1 MKMSTCNWML
11 AAAAF
16 VGLATAAPAALPVYT
31 ASFDGAPYTVNS
43 TINGIDGWTV
53 RNSEA
58 RVVAGTGAQ
67 GSGQFVELSAGAEV
81 DLSLSNVTALT
92 GANLVWVEGYFR
104 GAGSDT
110 TLADARA
117 SYPATAAS
125 AIVHFSSANGI
136 EFLNGDRAGGDG
148 TVVAANVPLGA
159 ANANTWYKITIQ
171 LNFATS
177 SWSVWVN
184 NVNRGSNLGFKS
196 AGVTKLNGFKNLAQ
210 NQAFFDSFRVVL
222 PIAGDANG
230 DTKKDAADVATL
242 LLIASQTPATAGYD
256 VITRT
261 NGDVAAPSANL
272 TIDNT
277 DVQTLI
283 DQITAGT

>member
-1 MKMSTCNWML
+1 MKLFDCKLML
-11 AAAAF
+11 AATFA
-16 VGLATAAPAALPVYT
+16 GLSLTAQAALPVYT
-31 ASFDGAPYTVNS
+31 ADFDAAPYTVNGS
-43 TINGIDGWTV
+43 INGVQGWSV
-53 RNSEA
+53 LNSEA
-58 RVVAGTGAQ
+58 KVVS
-67 GSGQFVELSAGAEV
+67 GSGARGSAQFVELSAGAEV
-81 DLSLSNVTALT
+81 DLDLT
-92 GANLVWVEGYFR
+92 TVGQLNGANTVWVEGYFR

-117 SYPATAAS
+117 SYPSTAAS

-148 TVVAANVPLGA
+148 TVTASNVALGA
-159 ANANTWYKITIQ
+159 ANANNWYKITIQ

-184 NVNRGSNLGFKS
+184 NVSRGTNLGFKS
-196 AGVTKLNGFKNLAQ
+196 SGVTKLNGFKNLAQ
-210 NQAFFDSFRVVL
+210 NQAFFDAFRVVL

-230 DTKKDAADVATL
+230 DQKKDSADVATL
-242 LLIASQTPATAGYD
+242 LLIASQVPGDASYD

-261 NGDVAAPSANL
+261 NGDVAAPSASL